1 MSRAL
6 VISVL
11 CCCCTNCWI
20 SKCLNIYVYDPKCGV
35 NSPDNQI
42 RRDRER
48 ERESGV
54 QEECCSAAVLQCCSA
69 AGCSLGRPASPPT
82 LQSSHRCRQQVRHC
96 ESVPS
101 AHACNYSGHAST
113 QSPVCGFRVCLL
125 LTKMC
130 FESFMGMSIA
140 TWRRQPGHSLDGGD
154 IQFCRYRLS
163 PLGPVGP

>member
-42 RRDRER
+42 SRDRER
-48 ERESGV
+48 ESERAA
-54 QEECCSAAVLQCCSA
+54 CRRSAAVLQCC
-69 AGCSLGRPASPPT
+69 R
-82 LQSSHRCRQQVRHC
+82 LQSRQTSLATNTAVQAASETFKMQC
-96 ESVPS
+96 ASVPT

>member
-1 MSRAL
+1 MFTTQSAAL
-6 VISVL
+6 TLPI
-11 CCCCTNCWI
+11 
-20 SKCLNIYVYDPKCGV
+20 
-35 NSPDNQI
+35 I
-42 RRDRER
+42 RLAVTERER

>member
-1 MSRAL
+1 MFTTQSAAL
-6 VISVL
+6 TLPI
-11 CCCCTNCWI
+11 
-20 SKCLNIYVYDPKCGV
+20 
-35 NSPDNQI
+35 I
-42 RRDRER
+42 RLAVTER
-48 ERESGV
+48 ERARERRAGG
-54 QEECCSAAVLQCCSA
+54 VLQCCSA

-154 IQFCRYRLS
+154 IQLCRHRLS
-163 PLGPVGP
+163 PLGPEGP